1 MTSCCNIIFFI
12 LGSIIVAMGGLI
24 GYYMHRYRRLVNK
37 QLRII
42 NENME
47 LKKQVKISLQPPY
60 AKTIDSMSSRELA
73 DVFHN
78 MIIKMIDRRG
88 QSEEE

>member
-1 MTSCCNIIFFI
+1 
-12 LGSIIVAMGGLI
+12 
-24 GYYMHRYRRLVNK
+24 MHRYRRLVNK

>member
-1 MTSCCNIIFFI
+1 MTSCCNIILFI

-24 GYYMHRYRRLVNK
+24 VYYIHRYRRLVNK

-47 LKKQVKISLQPPY
+47 LKKQVEISLQPPY
-60 AKTIDSMSSRELA
+60 AKTIDNMSSKELT

-78 MIIKMIDRRG
+78 MIIKMIDHKG
-88 QSEEE
+88 QSEEK

>member
-47 LKKQVKISLQPPY
+47 LKKQVEISLQPPLCQDHRQHVEQR
-60 AKTIDSMSSRELA
+60 TDGCVS
-73 DVFHN
+73 
-78 MIIKMIDRRG
+78 
-88 QSEEE
+88 